1 MKANLDDIILGVQYI
16 LEGLGINWKEDSNF
30 KTTPNRVANTYMEL
44 CSGLYKQ
51 DVIELILKTTFPCD
65 YDEMIAVTD
74 IDTVGIC
81 PHHLMPV
88 RYKIHVGYIPSED
101 GQVLGLSKIPRLV
114 CLLAA
119 RPILQEQLTADI
131 ADIFEEHLQPL
142 GVIVVVNGGH
152 SCMQCRGVKQ
162 GNSQMI
168 TSAVRGIFKDE
179 GPPKQEFLSLVG
191 KF

>member
-16 LEGLGINWKEDSNF
+16 LEGLGINWKEDENF
-30 KTTPNRVANTYMEL
+30 KATPNRVANTYMEL

-152 SCMQCRGVKQ
+152 SCMQCRGIKQ
-162 GNSQMI
+162 DNSQMI